1 MTVSRVLIA
10 NRGEIAL
17 RIIRACQQMGIETV
31 LVVSTA
37 DRDSLPART
46 ADRTICI
53 GAAPASQSYL
63 NVQAIMMAA
72 KGSGADAV
80 HPGYGFLSES
90 PELAEACAAEGL
102 VFIGPTPDNIRNMG
116 NKLMARERALAFGL
130 PMLPGSEKV
139 VTWQDA
145 SAVADQIG
153 FPVLLKAAAGGGGKG
168 MKIVTEAADVQ
179 RMFEAASGEAGAS
192 FGDSTLYVER
202 YITNARHI
210 EVQVLGDMHGNV
222 IHVGE
227 RDCSLQRR
235 HQKLVEES
243 PAPALSGALREDI
256 CNAGVKLAKSID
268 YISAGT
274 VEFIYDEASKQFFF
288 LEMNTRIQVEHPVSE
303 MVSGIDLVQEQLRV
317 ARGEKLRFAQHD
329 IVFRGHA
336 IECRINAEVPTE
348 SFRPSPGRI
357 TDWSPPQGP
366 NIRVDSH
373 CYTGY
378 AVPPY
383 YDSMIGKLIVYG
395 SDRDEAIARMDKA
408 LAGFRVDGIGTTLDF
423 LRYAVTHP
431 EFRAGRVSTVLVEK
445 MVSERSHANR
455 MACAA

>member
-1 MTVSRVLIA
+1 MPVTRVLIA

-17 RIIRACQQMGIETV
+17 RVIRACQQMGLETV
-31 LVVSTA
+31 LVVSAA
-37 DRDSLPART
+37 DRDTLPART
-46 ADRTICI
+46 ADRVICI
-53 GAAPASQSYL
+53 GAAPALQSYL
-63 NVQAIMMAA
+63 NVRAIITAA

-102 VFIGPTPDNIRNMG
+102 VFVGPTADNIRDMG
-116 NKLMARERALAFGL
+116 NKLKAREKALAFGL
-130 PMLPGSEKV
+130 PMLPGSEQV
-139 VTWQDA
+139 ATWQDA
-145 SAVADQIG
+145 AAAANQIG

-168 MKIVTEAADVQ
+168 MKIVTQAADVQ

-202 YITNARHI
+202 YIANARHI
-210 EVQVLGDMHGNV
+210 EVQVLGDTHGNV

-243 PAPALSGALREDI
+243 PAPALSAALREDI
-256 CNAGVKLAKSID
+256 CNAGARLAKSIA

-274 VEFIYDEASKQFFF
+274 VEFIYDEEAKQFFF

-317 ARGEKLRFAQHD
+317 ARGEKLRFSQQD
-329 IVFRGHA
+329 VVFRGHA
-336 IECRINAEVPTE
+336 IECRVNAEVPSE
-348 SFRPSPGRI
+348 GFRPSPGRI
-357 TDWSPPQGP
+357 TEWTPPQGP

-378 AVPPY
+378 VVPPY

-395 SDRDEAIARMDKA
+395 CDRDEAISRMDQA
-408 LAGFRVDGIGTTLDF
+408 LARFRVQGIGTTLDF
-423 LRYAVTHP
+423 VRYAVTHP
-431 EFRAGRVSTVLVEK
+431 EFRAGRVSTVLVEQ
-445 MVSERSHANR
+445 MVEERAEASKQVR
-455 MACAA
+455 AA